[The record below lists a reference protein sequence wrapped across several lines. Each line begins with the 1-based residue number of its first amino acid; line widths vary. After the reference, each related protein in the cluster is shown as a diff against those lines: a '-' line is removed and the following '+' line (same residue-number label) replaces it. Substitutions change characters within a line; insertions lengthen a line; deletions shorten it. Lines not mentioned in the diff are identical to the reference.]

1 MRFDSGRIAAANFD
15 IHLLKQQERSSE
27 IRKCC
32 YCCKVAR
39 EQVPEVEDLFSST
52 SSSSSSSSPSSWLLQ
67 PTGFA
72 NWRPPVSPKRSSSRK
87 RREHFTP
94 TKEIGKYLNR
104 TERSLNPARW
114 EQCKRHFWLFDGL
127 PTRRLHY
134 SFTSMFNFT
143 TNSWPLRHIL
153 ETIDVSPVNRP
164 LRINAMAVLN
174 SNFESN
180 VE

>member
-1 MRFDSGRIAAANFD
+1 M
-15 IHLLKQQERSSE
+15 LLLFLRLQENQFQRL
-27 IRKCC
+27 R
-32 YCCKVAR
+32 
-39 EQVPEVEDLFSST
+39 T
-52 SSSSSSSSPSSWLLQ
+52 SSPPPLPPL
-67 PTGFA
+67 PPRP
-72 NWRPPVSPKRSSSRK
+72 RPPPPPDCCNRLDSQIGGHQCRQKRSSSRK

-180 VE
+180 FE